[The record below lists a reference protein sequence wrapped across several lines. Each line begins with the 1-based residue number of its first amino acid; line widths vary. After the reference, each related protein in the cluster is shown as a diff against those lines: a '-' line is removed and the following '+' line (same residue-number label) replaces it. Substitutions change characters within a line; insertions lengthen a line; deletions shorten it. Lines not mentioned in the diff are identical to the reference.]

1 MRRVIKIGTSTTLTT
16 DGHID
21 QARLAR
27 IAQGVNQLIAG
38 GEQIALV
45 TSGAVGIGRGLV
57 SYTQT
62 NTAGEAM
69 RGALAAIGQIELVKA
84 YQLAFSPISV
94 AQILVDHG
102 HVSDSS
108 AAMALQTALHH
119 LWKLESVPLIN
130 ENDALSGA
138 SRRIGDNDTLAALV
152 AGLMKA
158 DQLIILSDI
167 DGLYTDNP
175 TTNPDAI
182 RVAVLPRV
190 SLEHF
195 GQFGDGEPG
204 PWGSGGIVSKL
215 RAAHIAQGFG
225 IETLLAAGHDDTVW
239 ECLRTRRYDNFT
251 RFAAHKEA

>member
-1 MRRVIKIGTSTTLTT
+1 MRRVIKIGTSTTVTS
-16 DGHID
+16 DGQID
-21 QARLAR
+21 RARLNLIAR
-27 IAQGVNQLIAG
+27 GVNQLIAD
-38 GEQIALV
+38 GEQVALV
-45 TSGAVGIGRGLV
+45 TSGAVGVGRGLL
-57 SYTQT
+57 SCTSG
-62 NTAGEAM
+62 AGEPT

-84 YQLAFSPISV
+84 YQLAFSPV
-94 AQILVDHG
+94 LTAQILVDHG

-119 LWKLESVPLIN
+119 LWNLHSVPLIN
-130 ENDALSGA
+130 ENDALGA
-138 SRRIGDNDTLAALV
+138 AGRRIGDNDTLAALV
-152 AGLMKA
+152 AGLIKA

-175 TTNPDAI
+175 NTNPDAI

-195 GQFGDGEPG
+195 GQFGEGEPG
-204 PWGSGGIVSKL
+204 PWGSGGIISKL

-239 ECLRTRRYDNFT
+239 ECLRARRYDSFT
-251 RFAAHKEA
+251 RFAAQKEA